1 MSIVAELQR
10 EALDEKTPIAALL
23 RRALVVAHKLDHAEM
38 AKWIED
44 ELNGYPDERTSI
56 PTYRHLRG
64 EAKVWN
70 PYRGYQP
77 LDFGSAE
84 LADRATKMPLD
95 QAIAEIEDLVRHK
108 NGSFA
113 CSYSPKQEALLMSA
127 MQIPLKPSLHFA
139 NSQARGILDAV
150 RNAILKWSLELEKK
164 GVHGE
169 GLTFSPQ
176 EKAKAAPGATTFNI
190 QTYVGTMHNSQLQ
203 SDVRGSAVQTLTANT
218 LDLDAVAKVVAQIE
232 KQVMRDAPSAMLME
246 LQADIASIKAQL
258 DSPKPKHPVIREGL
272 RSLRAVL
279 EQAGGNL
286 AASGVVGA
294 LTTLIGP

>member
-10 EALDEKTPIAALL
+10 EALDEKASVGGLL
-23 RRALVVAHKLDHAEM
+23 RKALVVAHKLDHADM
-38 AKWIED
+38 ATWIEH
-44 ELNGYPDERTSI
+44 ELNGYRGDRASI

-77 LDFGSAE
+77 LTFRGSGE
-84 LADRATKMPLD
+84 FADKATKMPFD
-95 QAIAEIEDLVRHK
+95 QPISEIEELGRGDSD
-108 NGSFA
+108 GFA
-113 CSYSPKQEALLMSA
+113 CTYSPKLEAQFMRA
-127 MQIPLKPSLHFA
+127 MDMPMQPSLHFDK
-139 NSQARGILDAV
+139 SQARGILDTV
-150 RNAILKWSLELEKK
+150 RNAILKWSLELQKK

-176 EKAKAAPGATTFNI
+176 EKANAAPTNMTFNI
-190 QTYVGTMHNSQLQ
+190 GTMYQSQIQ
-203 SDVRGSAVQTLTANT
+203 SDVQGSVQTLNAGA
-218 LDLDAVAKVVAQIE
+218 LDLDAVAKLIDQIE
-232 KQVMRDAPSAMLME
+232 RQVKRDAPSEILIE

-258 DSPKPKHPVIREGL
+258 TSPKPKHPVIREGL

-286 AASGVVGA
+286 AASGIVASLG
-294 LTTLIGP
+294 TLIGP